1 VYLPQSTAPA
11 SWAVWDYDKRSARST
26 KGATGGSCTAQ
37 LPAVPDNELWFV
49 DRLRVS
55 CTSTASTVAKVYSS
69 TLDDDGIED
78 GTLTGN
84 FDVAD
89 NAAPILLKPTEQ
101 LTVVWTGA
109 TDGAIGRFRA
119 QITVMRKDTA

>member
-1 VYLPQSTAPA
+1 MYLPESTSPA
-11 SWAVWDYDKRSARST
+11 TWSVWDYDKRSARS
-26 KGATGGSCTAQ
+26 ATGAAGGTCLAQ

-55 CTSTASTVAKVYSS
+55 CDSTTETVGEVYTS
-69 TLDDDGIED
+69 TLDADGLED

-89 NAAPILLKPTEQ
+89 NAAPILVKPTEQ
-101 LTVVWTGA
+101 LTIVWTGA

-119 QITVMRKDTA
+119 QITIMRKAA

>member
-1 VYLPQSTAPA
+1 MQLPQQSAPA
-11 SWAVWDYDKRSARST
+11 NWAVWDYDKRPARS
-26 KGATGGSCTAQ
+26 ATGAAGGTCQAQ

-49 DRLRVS
+49 DRLVVE
-55 CTSTASTVAKVYSS
+55 CDSTTSTVAKVYSS
-69 TLDDDGIED
+69 TIDSDGIED

-109 TDGAIGRFRA
+109 SNGAIGKFRA
-119 QITVMRKDTA
+119 QVTIMRKSV

>member
-1 VYLPQSTAPA
+1 MYLPQSTAPA
-11 SWAVWDYDKRSARST
+11 NWSVWDYDKRSARST
-26 KGATGGSCTAQ
+26 TGATGGSCLAQ
-37 LPAVPDNELWFV
+37 LPAVPENELWFV

-55 CTSTASTVAKVYSS
+55 CDSSTATVAQVYSS
-69 TLDDDGIED
+69 TLDVDGIED

-89 NAAPILLKPTEQ
+89 NAAPIMLKPTEQ

-109 TDGAIGRFRA
+109 SNGAVGRFRA
-119 QITVMRKDTA
+119 QITIMRRAA